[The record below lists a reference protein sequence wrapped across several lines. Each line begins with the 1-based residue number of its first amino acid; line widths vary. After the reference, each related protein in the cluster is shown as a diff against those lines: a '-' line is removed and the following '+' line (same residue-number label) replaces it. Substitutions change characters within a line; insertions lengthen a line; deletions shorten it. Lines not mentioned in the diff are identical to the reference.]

1 MIIIIIM
8 IKSIIMIIM
17 KIRKTKII
25 ANQEKWIER
34 KDLHCY
40 EIIIRF

>member
-17 KIRKTKII
+17 KIRRTKII
-25 ANQEKWIER
+25 ANLEKWIER

-40 EIIIRF
+40 ERIIRF